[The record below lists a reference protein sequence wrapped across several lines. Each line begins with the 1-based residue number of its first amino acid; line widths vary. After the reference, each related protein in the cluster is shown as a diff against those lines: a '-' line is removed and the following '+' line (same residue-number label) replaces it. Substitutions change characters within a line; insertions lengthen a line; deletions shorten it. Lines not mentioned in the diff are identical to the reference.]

1 MANDF
6 LLDSHSGK
14 DEVSGQHLL
23 LFRWGMASGGARHNG
38 ILFHAREYSGEAM
51 LYSKDATLEGA

>member
-6 LLDSHSGK
+6 LLDSHSGN

-23 LFRWGMASGGARHNG
+23 LFHWGMAFGGARHNG
-38 ILFHAREYSGEAM
+38 ILVHAREYSGEAM
-51 LYSKDATLEGA
+51 LYSQDATLEGA